1 LDNIVSTNS
10 GYCYEALLKAID
22 FFTQRFNIDQI
33 CYYAFEFSNEIL
45 TLNGSALFTFEDGRY
60 VLKNNRLYDAQT
72 KYIDNTSSLSEIPI
86 LHGDII
92 VNDFE
97 MFFDK
102 KIIEEFNIKIAIPLI
117 INETLYGF
125 IISNGK
131 ILDDFNKDDL
141 IIASTLTK
149 LFKSSLENSQHLNEL
164 SQKNKQLDQKIFNLF
179 AISQS
184 AKSLLYEVD
193 IDRLYSLATD
203 VFSDIVFKLLFFCS
217 FCIVRFEFF
226 FIS

>member
-1 LDNIVSTNS
+1 MDNIVSTNS

-149 LFKSSLENSQHLNEL
+149 LFKSSLENS
-164 SQKNKQLDQKIFNLF
+164 
-179 AISQS
+179 
-184 AKSLLYEVD
+184 
-193 IDRLYSLATD
+193 
-203 VFSDIVFKLLFFCS
+203 
-217 FCIVRFEFF
+217 
-226 FIS
+226 